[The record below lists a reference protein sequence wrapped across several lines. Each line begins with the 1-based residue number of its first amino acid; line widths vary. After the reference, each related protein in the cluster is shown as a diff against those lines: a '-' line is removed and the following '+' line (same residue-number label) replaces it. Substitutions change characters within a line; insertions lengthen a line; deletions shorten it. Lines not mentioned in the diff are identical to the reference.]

1 MGGFGGVFFVCLS
14 FLKDSDMWVRKI
26 KFIVSCIE
34 NLVARNKYYVPVSR
48 CAY

>member
-1 MGGFGGVFFVCLS
+1 MEGFFCGVFFVCL
-14 FLKDSDMWVRKI
+14 LKDSDVWVRKI

-48 CAY
+48 YAY